1 MPPREGLHP
10 SASQAPRVGYPS
22 TSTRSC
28 STYLSILQA
37 KGCPNAPGILLYYL
51 ITLASAQSRNGK
63 EGRIG
68 LSTSLFSSKGVQGFH
83 LTHHRTKG
91 TSTKIP
97 ICDSQKK
104 PNYSFPC
111 RVFCTYTSHGVHS
124 SNPHL
129 VSFLGTAICQWQ
141 TLVRLSFT
149 LIFLC
154 FWSPKR
160 TYKGNQD

>member
-10 SASQAPRVGYPS
+10 SASQAPQVGYPFTSTHSCS
-22 TSTRSC
+22 TST
-28 STYLSILQA
+28 TQQIYYLSILQA

-68 LSTSLFSSKGVQGFH
+68 LSTSLFSSKGAQGFH

-111 RVFCTYTSHGVHS
+111 RVSAHTQVTVYIHQIPTWFPSW
-124 SNPHL
+124 
-129 VSFLGTAICQWQ
+129 A
-141 TLVRLSFT
+141 RLFASG
-149 LIFLC
+149 
-154 FWSPKR
+154 KH
-160 TYKGNQD
+160 